1 MLKILHKG
9 IQFNAPLDK
18 TGFIG
23 DVAVDSALAS
33 VTALVAGRLATLGSA
48 GVKLAN
54 ADAGDTFA
62 GFIINDAAG
71 YFMENKPALAS
82 GLVPLSIGAQVVVT
96 DQIVSTETFAIGDKL
111 YIGSATNK
119 GKVTKTAPTGE
130 GANTKPIGVAG
141 STASAAAPELTVI
154 VI

>member
-9 IQFNAPLDK
+9 IQYNAPLDK
-18 TGFIG
+18 TGFTG
-23 DVAVDSALAS
+23 DVATDAQLAS
-33 VTALVAGRLATLGSA
+33 VTSLVAGRLATLGA
-48 GVKLAN
+48 NGVAL
-54 ADAGDTFA
+54 ADAAEGHVFA

-82 GLVPLSIGAQVVVT
+82 GLVPLSIGIQVVVT

-111 YIGSATNK
+111 YIGSGANA
-119 GKVTKTAPTGE
+119 GKVTKTPPTGA
-130 GANTKPIGVAG
+130 GANVKPIGVAG

-154 VI
+154 VL